1 MSNETL
7 ETTDNSSPA
16 PVSPSRN
23 WIPVVSG
30 LVFFLLGLGAGY
42 LIWGSNIR
50 FGPQVSSNQK
60 PGSQVAAAAAI
71 ANPQPTQEIQIPEN
85 LMRFDIVV
93 DEDDSIWGVE
103 DAPIT
108 IVEFSDYECPFC
120 QKWYQEVLSP
130 LMEEYPDQIR
140 FVYKDFPLAGLHAEA
155 VGAAI
160 AANCAGEQDAY
171 WAFHNALF
179 DGLYGLGTEAYQ
191 KYADDM
197 GLNKKAFAQCLAEE
211 RYRDE
216 VMADYEYAAEMGI
229 QSTPT
234 FFLNGIPIVGA
245 QPYDLFKQ
253 VVELELAGKIPNQ

>member
-7 ETTDNSSPA
+7 EPTDNSSPA
-16 PVSPSRN
+16 PASSNRN
-23 WIPVVSG
+23 WIPVVAG
-30 LVFFLLGLGAGY
+30 LAFFLLGLGAGY
-42 LIWGSNIR
+42 LIWGSNLR
-50 FGPQVSSNQK
+50 FSPLVSSDQA
-60 PGSQVAAAAAI
+60 PGNKAAAAAAI
-71 ANPQPTQEIQIPEN
+71 ANQQPTQEIQIPEN
-85 LMRFDIVV
+85 IKRFDIVV

-120 QKWYQEVLSP
+120 QKWYLEVLSP

-140 FVYKDFPLAGLHAEA
+140 FVYKDFPLAGLHSEA

-171 WAFHNALF
+171 WAYHNALF
-179 DGLYGLGTEAYQ
+179 DGQYGLGAEAYQ

-197 GLNKKAFAQCLAEE
+197 GLNKKAFAQCLEEE

-216 VMADYEYAAEMGI
+216 VMADYEYAAEMGV